1 LPEVAEDAKTFRYA
15 VAVDR
20 EWAATSD
27 RGGPPIPA
35 DPAWTPEHLVLAGLA
50 RCTLTALRYHA
61 RRLGIEVGGSAGA
74 TGEVTQRT
82 TDGRYAFVRLKVD
95 LDVTIEPAPSTVRE
109 LVAKAERDCFIG
121 ASMTTKP
128 RYSWTVNGEELL

>member
-1 LPEVAEDAKTFRYA
+1 LRDVAEDAKTFRYA
-15 VAVDR
+15 VSVDR
-20 EWAATSD
+20 EWSATSD

-61 RRLGIEVGGSAGA
+61 RRLGIEVGGSAG
-74 TGEVTQRT
+74 TSGEVTQRT

-95 LDVTIEPAPSTVRE
+95 LDVTIEPAPPNVRE